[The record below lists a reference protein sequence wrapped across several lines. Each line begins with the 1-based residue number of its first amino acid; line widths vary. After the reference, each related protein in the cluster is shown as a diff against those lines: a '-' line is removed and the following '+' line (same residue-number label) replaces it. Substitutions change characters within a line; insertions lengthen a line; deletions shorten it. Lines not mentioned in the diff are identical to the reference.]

1 MRVSWHG
8 KQPTHENLAHH
19 AKSLLLH
26 AALVLVN
33 SAGKIVSE
41 YTPGPEDASVNGNTG
56 PPALIADVV
65 SWGIFNFLERSIA
78 K

>member
-1 MRVSWHG
+1 MRVSWLGRQAHMY
-8 KQPTHENLAHH
+8 LANH
-19 AKSLLLH
+19 AKFLFPLR

-33 SAGKIVSE
+33 SAGKIVPD
-41 YTPGPEDASVNGNTG
+41 YTSPPEDASVNGKAG
-56 PPALIADVV
+56 PPALVADVV

>member
-1 MRVSWHG
+1 MSWPG
-8 KQPTHENLAHH
+8 KQPHLKSQPCH
-19 AKSLLLH
+19 AESPLPLR

-33 SAGKIVSE
+33 SAGKIVPD
-41 YTPGPEDASVNGNTG
+41 YIPEPKDASVISKTG
-56 PPALIADVV
+56 PPALVADVV

>member
-1 MRVSWHG
+1 MR
-8 KQPTHENLAHH
+8 
-19 AKSLLLH
+19 

-33 SAGKIVSE
+33 SAGKIVPE
-41 YTPGPEDASVNGNTG
+41 YTPATEDASINGKTG
-56 PPALIADVV
+56 PPALVADVV

>member
-1 MRVSWHG
+1 MSWPGRQAHM
-8 KQPTHENLAHH
+8 HLACH
-19 AKSLLLH
+19 AESLFPLR

-33 SAGKIVSE
+33 SAGKIVPE
-41 YTPGPEDASVNGNTG
+41 YTPATEDASVNGKTG
-56 PPALIADVV
+56 PPALVADVV

>member
-1 MRVSWHG
+1 MSWPG
-8 KQPTHENLAHH
+8 RQPHTHLAFH
-19 AKSLLLH
+19 AECLFPLR

-33 SAGKIVSE
+33 SAGKIVPD
-41 YTPGPEDASVNGNTG
+41 YIPATEDASVNGKTG
-56 PPALIADVV
+56 PPALVADVV

>member
-1 MRVSWHG
+1 MRASWPGKQSTHIRVSY
-8 KQPTHENLAHH
+8 
-19 AKSLLLH
+19 AKLLSSLL

-33 SAGKIVSE
+33 SAGKIVPN
-41 YTPGPEDASVNGNTG
+41 YIPEPNDASVIGKAG